1 MIVSFTEENYIK
13 AIFHFQ
19 QAGKVN
25 TTMLSKH
32 FGLKAASVTEMLKRL
47 SDKKLIDYQRYKPV
61 YLTKSGNQLA
71 LSVLRKHRLWE
82 VFLLEKLN
90 FKWNEVHDIA
100 EQLEHIKSE
109 ELVNRLE
116 KYLDHPKFD
125 PHGDPIPNKNGL
137 LPKRQAI
144 KLSQVLYPGN
154 YKLVAVDYYANDF
167 LQHLTK
173 LKLQI
178 GNNFKVEE
186 RSAFDGSYQLKHVNR
201 SVVLITNQVANH
213 LLVTKV

>member
-1 MIVSFTEENYIK
+1 MIVSFTEENYVK
-13 AIFHFQ
+13 AIFHFEQ
-19 QAGKVN
+19 VGKVN
-25 TTMLSKH
+25 TTMLSQH

-47 SDKKLIDYQRYKPV
+47 SDKKLIDYQKYKPV
-61 YLTKSGNQLA
+61 YLTKSGNKLA
-71 LSVLRKHRLWE
+71 LSVIRKHRLWE

-90 FKWNEVHDIA
+90 FKWNEVHEIA

-116 KYLDHPKFD
+116 KYLNNPKFD

-144 KLSQVLYPGN
+144 KLNQVLYPGN
-154 YKLVAVDYYANDF
+154 YKLVAVNNHTNDF

-178 GNNFKVEE
+178 GNTFKIME
-186 RSAFDGSYQLKHVNR
+186 RSAFDGSYSLKLSNQ
-201 SVVLITNQVANH
+201 SVILITNQVATH
-213 LLVTKV
+213 LLVTKT